1 MSEDEK
7 KFMFTEFRHFSS
19 DAMDSWA
26 TTDSEEEILFPKVF
40 ASRFT
45 KNWIS
50 GLGGSVF
57 NEEDD
62 IGLESRF
69 HPFDAYMSDPDLNL
83 LDVDFVNKLCHDDED
98 EANRR
103 MVFSME
109 EKDGVL
115 RRKFKSQGPRRLK
128 SALIRKL
135 YF

>member
-7 KFMFTEFRHFSS
+7 KFMFTEFRQFSS
-19 DAMDSWA
+19 DAMESWPI
-26 TTDSEEEILFPKVF
+26 TDSEEEILFPKVF